1 MLAYKRVYTPI
12 VYLKNLQSVSA
23 SPQRKNLSRLR
34 ALPLLGVLALASGC
48 TTVGYYAQA
57 VGGHLDLMS
66 KRQSLER
73 VLSSEDTDEEIK
85 RKLQLLKDARVFAV
99 ADLGLPNNES
109 YSTFVKTDKRF
120 ITWNVVAAPE
130 FSISPKTWCFPVAG
144 CVSYRGYF
152 DESDATSYAKGLDSQ
167 GFDTHV
173 GGASAYS
180 TLGWFDDPLLDTML
194 RGSDIRLTG
203 VLFHELAHQV
213 LYVKN
218 DSSFNE
224 AFASFVEQQG
234 VREWL
239 RSEGREETLPRY
251 EDYLQRQV
259 DFNDL
264 LQQTRRDLV
273 NLYKSVGPA
282 KDLDAAAKDE
292 IRERKKSVFDTML
305 SRYETLKTEKWDGFD
320 GYDNWFAREINNARL
335 ISVSTYL
342 KWIPAFKGLFEESGG
357 SFENFYAEAREL
369 AKKPYAERQQV
380 LERLLTPETK
390 DDVATN

>member
-1 MLAYKRVYTPI
+1 LPR
-12 VYLKNLQSVSA
+12 
-23 SPQRKNLSRLR
+23 RGRLSRLLAWPFLS
-34 ALPLLGVLALASGC
+34 ALVLTTGC

-66 KRQSLER
+66 KRQSLEK
-73 VLSSEDTDEEIK
+73 VLTAEDTDEEIK

-99 ADLGLPNNES
+99 ADLGLPNNKS

-120 ITWNVVAAPE
+120 VTWNVVAAPE

-152 DESDATSYAKGLDSQ
+152 DEADATAYAKGLDKQ

-239 RSEGREETLPRY
+239 RSEGREETLPLY
-251 EDYLQRQV
+251 ENYLQRQV

-273 NLYKSVGPA
+273 GLYKSLQPA
-282 KDLDAAAKDE
+282 KDLDDKARDE
-292 IRERKKSVFDTML
+292 YRQRKQAVFDTML
-305 SRYETLKTEKWDGFD
+305 ERYEVLKTEKWDGFE

-342 KWIPAFKGLFEESGG
+342 KWIPAFKVLFEESGS
-357 SFENFYAEAREL
+357 SFDNFYAEAREL
-369 AKKPYAERQQV
+369 SEKPYAERQEV
-380 LERLLTPETK
+380 LERLLAVNTEVT
-390 DDVATN
+390 DGVANN

>member
-1 MLAYKRVYTPI
+1 
-12 VYLKNLQSVSA
+12 
-23 SPQRKNLSRLR
+23 
-34 ALPLLGVLALASGC
+34 
-48 TTVGYYAQA
+48 
-57 VGGHLDLMS
+57 MS
-66 KRQSLER
+66 KRQPLEK
-73 VLSSEDTDEEIK
+73 VLASDATDEEIK

-99 ADLGLPNNES
+99 AELGLPNNKS
-109 YSTFVKTDKRF
+109 YSTFVKTDKRYV
-120 ITWNVVAAPE
+120 TWNVVATPE

-152 DESDATSYAKGLDSQ
+152 DEADARAYAKGLDTD

-203 VLFHELAHQV
+203 ILFHELAHQL
-213 LYVKN
+213 LYIQD

-239 RSEGREETLPRY
+239 RSEGKEETLPLY
-251 EDYLQRQV
+251 EKYLQRQV
-259 DFNDL
+259 DFNNL
-264 LQQTRRDLV
+264 LQQTRRDLIS
-273 NLYKSVGPA
+273 LYMSLEPV
-282 KDLDAAAKDE
+282 KDLDAEAREE
-292 IRERKKSVFDTML
+292 IRLRKKAVFDTML
-305 SRYETLKTEKWDGFD
+305 ERYEVLKAERWGGFE

-342 KWIPAFKGLFEESGG
+342 KWIPAFKGLFEESGS
-357 SFENFYAEAREL
+357 SFDDFYAQAREL
-369 AKKPYAERQQV
+369 SKKPYAERQV
-380 LERLLTPETK
+380 ELERLLAPDAEAA
-390 DDVATN
+390 DGLATN

>member
-1 MLAYKRVYTPI
+1 
-12 VYLKNLQSVSA
+12 
-23 SPQRKNLSRLR
+23 
-34 ALPLLGVLALASGC
+34 
-48 TTVGYYAQA
+48 
-57 VGGHLDLMS
+57 MS
-66 KRQSLER
+66 KRQPLEK
-73 VLSSEDTDEEIK
+73 VLASDATDEEIK

-99 ADLGLPNNES
+99 AELGLPNNKS
-109 YSTFVKTDKRF
+109 YSTFVKTDKRYV
-120 ITWNVVAAPE
+120 TWNVVATPE

-152 DESDATSYAKGLDSQ
+152 DEADARAYAKGLDTD

-203 VLFHELAHQV
+203 ILFHELAHQL
-213 LYVKN
+213 LYIQD

-239 RSEGREETLPRY
+239 RSEGKEETLPLY
-251 EDYLQRQV
+251 EKYLQRQV
-259 DFNDL
+259 DFNNL
-264 LQQTRRDLV
+264 LQQTRRDLIS
-273 NLYKSVGPA
+273 LYMSLEPV
-282 KDLDAAAKDE
+282 KDLDAEAREE
-292 IRERKKSVFDTML
+292 IRLRKKAVFDTML
-305 SRYETLKTEKWDGFD
+305 ERYEVLKAERWGGFE

-342 KWIPAFKGLFEESGG
+342 KWIPAFKSLFEESGS
-357 SFENFYAEAREL
+357 SFDDFYVQAREL
-369 AKKPYAERQQV
+369 SKKPYAERQV
-380 LERLLTPETK
+380 ELERLLAPDAEAA
-390 DDVATN
+390 DGLATN

>member
-1 MLAYKRVYTPI
+1 M
-12 VYLKNLQSVSA
+12 
-23 SPQRKNLSRLR
+23 PQQRRLSRLL
-34 ALPLLGVLALASGC
+34 ALPFLAALMFTTGC

-57 VGGHLDLMS
+57 VGGHLSLMS
-66 KRQSLER
+66 KRQPLEK
-73 VLSSEDTDEEIK
+73 VLASDATDEEIK

-99 ADLGLPNNES
+99 AELGLPNNKS
-109 YSTFVKTDKRF
+109 YSTFVKTDKRYV
-120 ITWNVVAAPE
+120 TWNVVATPE

-152 DESDATSYAKGLDSQ
+152 DEADARAYAKGLDTD

-203 VLFHELAHQV
+203 ILFHELAHQL
-213 LYVKN
+213 LYIQD

-239 RSEGREETLPRY
+239 RSEGKEETLPLY
-251 EDYLQRQV
+251 EKYLQRQV
-259 DFNDL
+259 DFNNL
-264 LQQTRRDLV
+264 LQQTRRDLIS
-273 NLYKSVGPA
+273 LYMSLEPV
-282 KDLDAAAKDE
+282 KDLDAEAREE
-292 IRERKKSVFDTML
+292 IRLRKKAVFDTML
-305 SRYETLKTEKWDGFD
+305 ERYEVLKAERWGGFE

-342 KWIPAFKGLFEESGG
+342 KWIPAFKSLFEESGS
-357 SFENFYAEAREL
+357 SFDDFYVQAREL
-369 AKKPYAERQQV
+369 SKKPYAERQV
-380 LERLLTPETK
+380 ELERLLAPDAEAA
-390 DDVATN
+390 DGLATN